1 MSKGNFTRALIIEKA
16 AELFNSLGFAGVSVS
31 DLMAATGLKKGGIY
45 NHFKSKEEIRIE
57 AFQHMISD
65 VRAEVIKAIANKTT
79 AKEQLAGILEFFR
92 NYALNPIIK
101 GGCPLLNAMVDADNA
116 NPEFQKSV
124 NKAVDSLIWDI
135 AEIVETGI
143 EKKEFK
149 STVDPLKASVFI
161 ISAIEGGVAI
171 SRNYTDGQHMNI
183 VIDHL
188 HKYLKSLLV

>member
-1 MSKGNFTRALIIEKA
+1 MSRGNFTRALIIEKA

-65 VRAEVIKAIANKTT
+65 LRAGVIQAIGNKTT
-79 AKEQLAGILEFFR
+79 AREQLAAVLEFFR

-101 GGCPLLNAMVDADNA
+101 GGCPLLNAMVDADNSD
-116 NPEFQKSV
+116 PGFQKSV
-124 NKAVDSLIWDI
+124 NKAVDRLIWDI
-135 AEIVETGI
+135 AEIVETGV
-143 EKKEFK
+143 ENGEFK
-149 STVDPLKASVFI
+149 SNVDPLETSVFI
-161 ISAIEGGVAI
+161 ISTIEGGVAI

-188 HKYLKSLLV
+188 HKYIKSLLV